1 MSQLQRPIRSAFRSF
16 RSAVRTNFKSEIQYA
31 RFIYFYIIILVF
43 LCGPI
48 IESQIQRSA
57 AAGVV

>member
-48 IESQIQRSA
+48 IESQI
-57 AAGVV
+57 